1 VPGVP
6 LPNPTPTPVPKPDL
20 VVPLVVAR
28 VYRDDP
34 LGCTVNYRRG
44 NEGTVAAGASTTS
57 VELASPGQV
66 TLTSTIA
73 AVPLAPGQSQQ
84 ESIVFPGINCDPDVY
99 TVTATV
105 TADSTNA
112 VDESSETNNSR
123 SRTFAPG

>member
-1 VPGVP
+1 MNGKYVFEKSGSAGS
-6 LPNPTPTPVPKPDL
+6 
-20 VVPLVVAR
+20 VVNQGTITAGEHAVFIGPQVK
-28 VYRDDP
+28 
-34 LGCTVNYRRG
+34 

-57 VELASPGQV
+57 VQLASPGQV
-66 TLTSTIA
+66 TLTNTIA

-99 TVTATV
+99 EVTATV